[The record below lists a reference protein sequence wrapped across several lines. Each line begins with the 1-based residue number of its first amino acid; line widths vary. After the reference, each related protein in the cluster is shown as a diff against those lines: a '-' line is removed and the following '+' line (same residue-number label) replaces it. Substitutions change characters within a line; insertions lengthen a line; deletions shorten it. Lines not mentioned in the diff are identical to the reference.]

1 MDEILF
7 IKFVS
12 IYFTGFII
20 SLGVSA
26 ITSSLE
32 IGFRTRVF
40 YSAVWFIWMAI
51 TILAFVFAFVY
62 AFIKDSTVEEGLQK
76 VMEIKIVNKIV
87 SSIG

>member
-20 SLGVSA
+20 TLGVSA
-26 ITSSLE
+26 VTSSLE

-40 YSAVWFIWMAI
+40 YSALWFIWI
-51 TILAFVFAFVY
+51 TVVILAFMFAFVY
-62 AFIKDSTVEEGLQK
+62 AFIKDSTVLIK
-76 VMEIKIVNKIV
+76 YTKFIKIFT
-87 SSIG
+87 